1 MCPTSSPSLPSPSPS
16 NKPPYP
22 YRHWPHAPSSYAE
35 GLGRLSLLTP
45 AVVAAA
51 ASSQIRTGQ
60 RVGLNWSM
68 TKLEC
73 AAFGREAARHRVEG
87 EGAVVAFDDVYEFN
101 PQQSS
106 QWDGLRHFSQPGC
119 PLYGESPS
127 QRFFYGGVTGAEI
140 LDRRSDR
147 IGMQHWAREGIAGR
161 GVLID
166 YASWAAARGIAYS
179 AFSQHVVTMEEI
191 RCIAEEEG
199 VKWQEG
205 DILFVRMGVVG
216 EWEGWTRER
225 KEAYARSERPMH
237 AGVEATE
244 EVLSWLWREGFAA
257 VAGDALSWE
266 VYPPTTNLFLHEWL
280 LAGWG
285 MPIGEMFDLEAL
297 AETCRELKRWTF
309 FVTSMPLNMPGGVS
323 SPPNA
328 MAIF

>member
-1 MCPTSSPSLPSPSPS
+1 
-16 NKPPYP
+16 
-22 YRHWPHAPSSYAE
+22 
-35 GLGRLSLLTP
+35 
-45 AVVAAA
+45 
-51 ASSQIRTGQ
+51 
-60 RVGLNWSM
+60 
-68 TKLEC
+68 
-73 AAFGREAARHRVEG
+73 
-87 EGAVVAFDDVYEFN
+87 
-101 PQQSS
+101 
-106 QWDGLRHFSQPGC
+106 
-119 PLYGESPS
+119 
-127 QRFFYGGVTGAEI
+127 
-140 LDRRSDR
+140 
-147 IGMQHWAREGIAGR
+147 MQHWAREGIAGR

-266 VYPPTTNLFLHEWL
+266 VSTCCIHTLWREGVDVLLPLGHLIYSPLSSCCPLLIYLHNSLCPAPRFL
-280 LAGWG
+280 
-285 MPIGEMFDLEAL
+285 
-297 AETCRELKRWTF
+297 
-309 FVTSMPLNMPGGVS
+309 
-323 SPPNA
+323 
-328 MAIF
+328 